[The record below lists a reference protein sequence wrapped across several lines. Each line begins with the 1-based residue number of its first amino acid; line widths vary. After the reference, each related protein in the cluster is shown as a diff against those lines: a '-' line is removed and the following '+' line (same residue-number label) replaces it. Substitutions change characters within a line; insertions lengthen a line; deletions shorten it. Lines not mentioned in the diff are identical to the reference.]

1 MAEDLIKLPENL
13 TALPCE
19 FDELCFLCALVNSET
34 TTQDCVAWL
43 QTIRKILFINVSLTM
58 LKNTFNLLFN

>member
-13 TALPCE
+13 TALFCA
-19 FDELCFLCALVNSET
+19 FDELCFLCAFVNSET

-43 QTIRKILFINVSLTM
+43 HTMRKILFINASLAI
-58 LKNTFNLLFN
+58 LKNNS